1 MRSTSKFTSQ
11 HIITFLALSAVALV
25 VASPASA
32 GKRTPAPIVF
42 AGQGGQAPDTRANS
56 SVRTAMPAPGQERAR
71 IVFQYPGQGAA
82 SAPAARQYASAAAP
96 QQSAPIQ
103 MTEPVQMT
111 PRLPAP
117 VESVALAALAP
128 QDQPAG
134 QGTAGAVQRPG
145 VTPAA
150 AYPVAPSATPVFDE
164 LGVGV
169 VYGDEF
175 AGLPTANGE
184 TFTQG
189 GMTAAHPTL
198 PLPSLVQVINM
209 DTQREVV
216 VRVNDRGPFE
226 DGAMLQ
232 VSRKAADVLGF
243 GGAGKANVRVRY
255 LGPAPVGGQ
264 SGTQT
269 AYNPPAATLTLANY
283 APESTYA
290 EPVQAQ
296 YSVPAEPAMPT
307 YTQAPSRAAG
317 DYFVQVGSFTD
328 IGNAQD
334 MQAQLGQGLPV
345 VIVPARVNGAD
356 YFRVRVG
363 PFDGRL
369 PAVTMKDQLAS
380 RGVSGARVVTD
391 Q

>member
-1 MRSTSKFTSQ
+1 
-11 HIITFLALSAVALV
+11 
-25 VASPASA
+25 
-32 GKRTPAPIVF
+32 
-42 AGQGGQAPDTRANS
+42 
-56 SVRTAMPAPGQERAR
+56 
-71 IVFQYPGQGAA
+71 
-82 SAPAARQYASAAAP
+82 
-96 QQSAPIQ
+96 
-103 MTEPVQMT
+103 
-111 PRLPAP
+111 
-117 VESVALAALAP
+117 
-128 QDQPAG
+128 
-134 QGTAGAVQRPG
+134 
-145 VTPAA
+145 
-150 AYPVAPSATPVFDE
+150 
-164 LGVGV
+164 
-169 VYGDEF
+169 
-175 AGLPTANGE
+175 
-184 TFTQG
+184 
-189 GMTAAHPTL
+189 
-198 PLPSLVQVINM
+198 
-209 DTQREVV
+209 
-216 VRVNDRGPFE
+216 
-226 DGAMLQ
+226 MLQ